1 MLTLKNKNLNQFE
14 LKTKILTLKKQN
26 YDQFEPASQNVD
38 LNIPKIDQIQP
49 KIQNFYQKLFF
60 FFKSITEE
68 LIKAASLPH
77 IYLFDLRFPLVAI
90 GYHVPSEVSSQAR
103 RYR

>member
-1 MLTLKNKNLNQFE
+1 MLTL
-14 LKTKILTLKKQN
+14 
-26 YDQFEPASQNVD
+26 A
-38 LNIPKIDQIQP
+38 
-49 KIQNFYQKLFF
+49 YQKLTKLNLKSKIFTKNFFF

-103 RYR
+103 RYRWRSDAIGARNTSRSIPGF